1 VSWWTWPAL
10 RGAVLEHIPGRLVD
24 IGAGGCSLETPT
36 RLASGTFGFVEI
48 QGPDASLAEVARVC
62 DVTERPGAA
71 ARFLVRLEFL
81 PIALPAH
88 LGMSDRAPFAAQGS
102 LAGAA
107 EKAGHSLTLVRR
119 RRADGAVESVNSAHG
134 APDSHGYAAADAP
147 GESLADRLK
156 K

>member
-10 RGAVLEHIPGRLVD
+10 RGAVLEQIPGRLVD
-24 IGAGGCSLETPT
+24 IGAGGCSLETST
-36 RLASGTFGFVEI
+36 RLTSGTFGFVEI

-71 ARFLVRLEFL
+71 ARFIVRLEFL
-81 PIALPAH
+81 PIALPSH
-88 LGMSDRAPFAAQGS
+88 VWPSDRPAAAEGS

-107 EKAGHSLTLVRR
+107 EKTGPSLTLVRR
-119 RRADGAVESVNSAHG
+119 RRTDGAVESVNSAQN
-134 APDSHGYAAADAP
+134 APDSHGYAAAEFL
-147 GESLADRLK
+147 GEPLAERLK

>member
-1 VSWWTWPAL
+1 VSWWTWPGL
-10 RGAVLEHIPGRLVD
+10 RGAVLEQIPGRLVD
-24 IGAGGCSLETPT
+24 IGAGGCSLETSA

-71 ARFLVRLEFL
+71 APFLVRLEFL

-88 LGMSDRAPFAAQGS
+88 LGLSDQAPLAAAGS
-102 LAGAA
+102 LAAAA
-107 EKAGHSLTLVRR
+107 EKAGSSLTLVRR
-119 RRADGAVESVNSAHG
+119 RASNGEVESVALAHN
-134 APDSHGYAAADAP
+134 APDSHGYAAAEGP
-147 GESLADRLK
+147 GQTLAERLK

>member
-1 VSWWTWPAL
+1 MSWWTWPAL
-10 RGAVLEHIPGRLVD
+10 RGAVLEQIPGRLVD

-62 DVTERPGAA
+62 DITERPGAA

-88 LGMSDRAPFAAQGS
+88 LGVSDRAPLAAAGS
-102 LAGAA
+102 LAAAA

-119 RRADGAVESVNSAHG
+119 RRADGEVESVSSAHN
-134 APDSHGYAAADAP
+134 APDSHGNAEPELP
-147 GESLADRLK
+147 GETLAERLNK
-156 K
+156 

>member
-1 VSWWTWPAL
+1 MSWWTWPAL
-10 RGAVLEHIPGRLVD
+10 RGAVLEHVPGRLVD

-36 RLASGTFGFVEI
+36 RLTSGTFGFVEI

-62 DVTERPGAA
+62 DVIERPGAA

-88 LGMSDRAPFAAQGS
+88 LGPSDRAVAAEGS

-107 EKAGHSLTLVRR
+107 EKAGRSLTLVRR
-119 RRADGAVESVNSAHG
+119 RGGDGEVERVTSAHG
-134 APDSHGYAAADAP
+134 ATDSHGYAEAERP
-147 GESLADRLK
+147 GATLADRLK

>member
-1 VSWWTWPAL
+1 MTWWTWPAL

-24 IGAGGCSLETPT
+24 IGAGGCSLETST
-36 RLASGTFGFVEI
+36 RLTSGTFGFVEI
-48 QGPDASLAEVARVC
+48 DGPDASLAEVARVC

-88 LGMSDRAPFAAQGS
+88 LAPIDRAMAAEGS

-107 EKAGHSLTLVRR
+107 EKAGPGLTLVRR
-119 RRADGAVESVNSAHG
+119 RGANGQVEQVTATQD
-134 APDSHGYAAADAP
+134 APDSHGYAEPERLDEA
-147 GESLADRLK
+147 LADRLK